1 MASPET
7 GDSHEVSFEPIGV
20 EGTAFWVLWTL
31 NMQAATQKRREL
43 KASLTAEF
51 SSQVSVERVGES
63 PRSGERLRQIRIR
76 LGMTT
81 RDVAAYSQ
89 RISSEEE
96 ENEDYCISNAWLT
109 QVENTGSVPG
119 IHKLFSLSVIYR
131 QSFSDLL
138 RLFGVDLTKIG
149 NHQLSFPLPNT
160 YPTTF
165 GPASENRPVSFPVHF
180 DQGSSLNCTN
190 LLSRIVG
197 LWGEMPI
204 ALISILDLKHSTYGF
219 IGLKDFMMYPFLR
232 PGTFVQ
238 IDGRSTKV
246 QKKGVWRTQFD
257 RPIYFV
263 EERDGYAC
271 AWCEL
276 EGRELRLIPHPCS
289 PCATRFLRFP
299 DEAEIVGRVT
309 GIAMQVSSPV
319 QEAQVR
325 VAGTS
330 ESANS

>member
-7 GDSHEVSFEPIGV
+7 RDSHQVSFEPIGV
-20 EGTAFWVLWTL
+20 ERTAFWVLWTL
-31 NMQAATQKRREL
+31 NMQAATQKRQEL

-63 PRSGERLRQIRIR
+63 TRSGERLRQIRIR

-109 QVENTGSVPG
+109 QVENTGSVPSV
-119 IHKLFSLSVIYR
+119 HKLFSLSVIYR
-131 QSFSDLL
+131 QSFGDLL
-138 RLFGVDLTKIG
+138 RLFGVDLTKIE
-149 NHQLSFPLPNT
+149 NHQLSLPLPNT

-165 GPASENRPVSFPVHF
+165 GPARENRPVSFPVHF
-180 DQGSSLNCTN
+180 DQGFSLNCTN

-197 LWGEMPI
+197 LWGEVPI
-204 ALISILDLKHSTYGF
+204 ALISNLDLKHSTYGF
-219 IGLKDFMMYPFLR
+219 IGFKDFMMYPFLR

-238 IDGRSTKV
+238 IYFRSTKV
-246 QKKGVWRTQFD
+246 ETKGVWRTQFD
-257 RPIYFV
+257 RPLYFV
-263 EERDGYAC
+263 EVRDGYTC
-271 AWCEL
+271 SWCEL

-289 PCATRFLRFP
+289 PCATRFLPFP

-309 GIAMQVSSPV
+309 GIAMQLSSPA
-319 QEAQVR
+319 QEAQVHISKC
-325 VAGTS
+325 AGQL
-330 ESANS
+330 

>member
-1 MASPET
+1 MASHET
-7 GDSHEVSFEPIGV
+7 RDSHEVSFEPIGV
-20 EGTAFWVLWTL
+20 ERTAFWVLWTL
-31 NMQAATQKRREL
+31 NMQAATQKRQEL

-51 SSQVSVERVGES
+51 SSQVSVERVSES
-63 PRSGERLRQIRIR
+63 TRSGERLRQIRIR

-109 QVENTGSVPG
+109 QVENTGSVHSV
-119 IHKLFSLSVIYR
+119 HKLFSLSVIYR
-131 QSFSDLL
+131 QSFGDLL
-138 RLFGVDLTKIG
+138 RLFGVDLTKIED
-149 NHQLSFPLPNT
+149 HRLSLHLPNT

-180 DQGSSLNCTN
+180 GQGSSLNGTN

-197 LWGEMPI
+197 LWGEIPI
-204 ALISILDLKHSTYGF
+204 ALISNLDFKHSTYGF
-219 IGLKDFMMYPFLR
+219 IGFKDFMMFPFLR

-246 QKKGVWRTQFD
+246 QKGVWRTQFD
-257 RPIYFV
+257 PPIYFI

-289 PCATRFLRFP
+289 PCATRFLPFP
-299 DEAEIVGRVT
+299 DEAEIVGRVS
-309 GIAMQVSSPV
+309 GIAMQLSWATA
-319 QEAQVR
+319 EAQ
-325 VAGTS
+325 AQITK
-330 ESANS
+330 